1 MTATSLDRLS
11 LASDSPTTATTPA
24 ALTPASLNI
33 CMCMHA
39 LGHGVG
45 PLKWGVGPGAAGSEA
60 AGPADDPHGGAVA
73 GP

>member
-1 MTATSLDRLS
+1 MTATALDRLN
-11 LASDSPTTATTPA
+11 LTSDAPTTATTPA
-24 ALTPASLNI
+24 APTTPASLNI

-39 LGHGVG
+39 LRR
-45 PLKWGVGPGAAGSEA
+45 GVGPGAAGSEA